1 VNSFNSGCTLTE
13 TMEFMSKEAACYGK
27 LARNKILFGPDSH
40 KEREFREKMGTNEQS
55 GSPLRK
61 GVNMLV
67 IAGSIGK
74 KFLIGDNVTVTIL
87 RIKENE
93 IRFSIDAPSDIK
105 VNREEVQQ
113 RILNEK

>member
-1 VNSFNSGCTLTE
+1 
-13 TMEFMSKEAACYGK
+13 
-27 LARNKILFGPDSH
+27 
-40 KEREFREKMGTNEQS
+40 MGTNEQS

>member
-1 VNSFNSGCTLTE
+1 
-13 TMEFMSKEAACYGK
+13 MSSQVHRQG
-27 LARNKILFGPDSH
+27 
-40 KEREFREKMGTNEQS
+40 
-55 GSPLRK
+55 K

-67 IAGSIGK
+67 IARSIGEN
-74 KFLIGDNVTVTIL
+74 FLIGDNVKITIL

-113 RILNEK
+113 RILTEK